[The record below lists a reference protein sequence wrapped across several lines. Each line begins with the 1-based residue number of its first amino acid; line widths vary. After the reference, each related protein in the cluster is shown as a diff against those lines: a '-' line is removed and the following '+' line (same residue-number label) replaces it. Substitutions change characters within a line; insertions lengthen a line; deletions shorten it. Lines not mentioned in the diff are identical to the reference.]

1 MKNKKTLP
9 LFVAIVALMPFTS
22 LRADDLQA
30 LCNSLKQETV
40 STPPVAS
47 RTSNAASPKKSTPRP
62 SVAHTQASQPKN
74 VILSPKDKFPP
85 QVTGMYVAGNFMP
98 KYLQDDGLVLVAAED
113 FMNPFAR
120 QFIVANVRTGVGPG
134 QIVPVSNPHLVQ
146 VSPSRPLVII
156 SRGIVPGTYIVN
168 TQ

>member
-1 MKNKKTLP
+1 MLITSMGA
-9 LFVAIVALMPFTS
+9 VHMAI
-22 LRADDLQA
+22 ADDLQS

-40 STPPVAS
+40 STAPVAS
-47 RTSNAASPKKSTPRP
+47 SASANNSSAKRKTTTRP
-62 SVAHTQASQPKN
+62 TLPQKTTSQPQN

-98 KYLQDDGLVLVAAED
+98 KYLQDDGLVMVPAED

>member
-1 MKNKKTLP
+1 MMYKHALTL
-9 LFVAIVALMPFTS
+9 FSAIAALMSFTS
-22 LRADDLQA
+22 LRADDLQS

-47 RTSNAASPKKSTPRP
+47 RTSSAASPKKSAPRP
-62 SVAHTQASQPKN
+62 SVPQRATSQPQN

-98 KYLQDDGLVLVAAED
+98 KYLQDDGLVMVPAED

-120 QFIVANVRTGVGPG
+120 QFIVANVSTGVGPG
-134 QIVPVSNPHLVQ
+134 QMVPVSNPHLVQ